1 MFFNRSFEESEN
13 KIKEHMSDY
22 TSNSK
27 HRTEKPKAKTQ
38 KEKPEKPKQGRLKPI
53 FTEIIG
59 RKCRL
64 I

>member
-1 MFFNRSFEESEN
+1 
-13 KIKEHMSDY
+13 MSDY

-27 HRTEKPKAKTQ
+27 HRTEKTKAKTQ
-38 KEKPEKPKQGRLKPI
+38 KEKPKKPKQGRLKPI